1 MPRVKN
7 QHYVPQ
13 FYLKG
18 FSADGK
24 NIFVF
29 DKVAKKS
36 FKTGVANIGSEQLFY
51 ELPPG
56 PSGSDDSQVV
66 EKAFSVLEAGYSN
79 AVQELLSEVEL
90 RGRFTPGP
98 SERNLGVAHFL
109 AMQFCR
115 TREFRDTHARMLEQ
129 LGNVIANKHE
139 FARQHMAAQGEVIEV
154 EPPLKPATGEMVP
167 LQHADFIF
175 NGSFVERVMPVL
187 LGHIWLIAQNDTS
200 QPLFTSD
207 APVILYPHVSHPLY
221 GGSGFASRGVEILFP
236 LSSRYVLVLRERS
249 YFATLGGATDGTLL
263 RLRLESVAFYNGFQI
278 CESYRQ
284 IYSSEDR
291 FDQVREL
298 IEQFPAICDRERPR
312 FSVLG

>member
-24 NIFVF
+24 NVFVF
-29 DKVAKKS
+29 DAKKM
-36 FKTGVANIGSEQLFY
+36 FKTGVANIGNEQLFY

-56 PSGSDDSQVV
+56 PSGSDDSQVF

-154 EPPLKPATGEMVP
+154 EPPLKARHRRDGTSPACGFH
-167 LQHADFIF
+167 LQRLLCRTSHA
-175 NGSFVERVMPVL
+175 GASR
-187 LGHIWLIAQNDTS
+187 HIWLIAQDDTS

-207 APVILYPHVSHPLY
+207 APVIRYPHVSHPLY
-221 GGSGFASRGVEILFP
+221 GGSGLASRGVEILFP

-298 IEQFPAICDRERPR
+298 IEQFPVICDRERPR